1 MRTLSSSRRKKR
13 RDNKNNEEFI
23 ADREDREP
31 ANKEDKTEK
40 GDNKNMNDLDAIEVK
55 VIDSASVEETD
66 EVQVFEELK
75 TKADEY
81 LDHLQRLKA
90 EFENYR
96 KRVVR
101 EREDSWRRARGDIM
115 LSFIP
120 FVDDLRRLLDLS
132 EQESEQAMLVEGVRL
147 IEKGIMDFMK
157 KEGLEEIDADGK
169 PFDPSYH
176 EAMGVE
182 TVDNR
187 EKDGLVAEV
196 LMPGFMYRDSLL
208 RPARVRVLKYIEEDQ
223 GDKDRPAEEN
233 SEECEARAEDEE

>member
-1 MRTLSSSRRKKR
+1 MSSSRRKKKK
-13 RDNKNNEEFI
+13 DNKNIEEFI
-23 ADREDREP
+23 ANR
-31 ANKEDKTEK
+31 EDKTDKEN
-40 GDNKNMNDLDAIEVK
+40 NKNMDDPDAIEVK
-55 VIDSASVEETD
+55 VIDSASAEETGEVQAVEE
-66 EVQVFEELK
+66 LRA
-75 TKADEY
+75 KADEY

-96 KRVVR
+96 KRVVK
-101 EREDSWRRARGDIM
+101 EREDSWRRAWGDIM

-120 FVDDLRRLLDLS
+120 FVDDLRRLLELS
-132 EQESEQAMLVEGVRL
+132 EQESEQGMLVEGVRL

-182 TVDNR
+182 VVDSR

-208 RPARVRVLKYIEEDQ
+208 RPARVRVLKYIEEEQD
-223 GDKDRPAEEN
+223 DKDQSVEEKGEGNEAHAEV
-233 SEECEARAEDEE
+233 EE